1 MRIGIAGPIGTPD
14 IEHLL
19 DGDTRALPR
28 EMKGA
33 TLLGTLIASLIG
45 LGHEVVAFTTD
56 PALEPRRNNRVVAHG
71 NRFAIH
77 YVPRRRH
84 GLRRDRGA
92 RGRMVDLFA
101 LERHALQSAIV
112 EAHPDIVHA
121 HWSYEFGWA
130 ALDSGIP
137 CLLTC
142 HDSPWDILKIQP
154 DLYRLGR
161 LFMAQS
167 VLRRARFSTV
177 VSPYLLDSLRRMTRA
192 HLDVVPN
199 PVSDDLFE
207 RGCERVSADW
217 SSRPPRIAMIL
228 NGWSARKNPEPAMR
242 ALQAVRAVY
251 PGAQMHLIG
260 PGFGPDERAAAWAS
274 ERGLVDQFVFHGW
287 LPYAQAM
294 DQLATMDLLVHP
306 ALEESFGMTIAEA
319 MALGVPVVAG
329 KDSGAVPWVCGGDR
343 NAGLLVDVRA
353 SNAIV
358 TAIGDLLGNAS
369 LYERCSR
376 EGRTRVRNHF
386 AATAVARSYL
396 EHYRRVLHIS
406 GATTALASGTE
417 T

>member
-33 TLLGTLIASLIG
+33 TLLGTLIEALIG
-45 LGHEVVAFTTD
+45 LGHEVIAFTTD
-56 PALEPRRNNRVVAHG
+56 PALEPRANSRVTAHG
-71 NRFAIH
+71 DRFAIH

-101 LERHALQSAIV
+101 LERRALQSAIA
-112 EAHPDIVHA
+112 EAQPDIVHA
-121 HWSYEFGWA
+121 HWTYEFGWA
-130 ALDSGIP
+130 ALDSGVP

-161 LFMAQS
+161 LLMAQC
-167 VLRRARFSTV
+167 VLRRMRFGTV

-192 HLDVVPN
+192 DLDVVPN
-199 PVSDDLFE
+199 PVSDDLVR
-207 RGCERVSADW
+207 RGCERVAADW
-217 SSRPPRIAMIL
+217 SSRPPRIAMVL
-228 NGWSARKNPEPAMR
+228 NGWSARKNPEPGMCAMQ
-242 ALQAVRAVY
+242 ALRAVY
-251 PGAQMHLIG
+251 PGALMHLIG
-260 PGFGPDERAAAWAS
+260 PGFGPDEQAAAWAS

-287 LPYAQAM
+287 LPYTKAVE
-294 DQLATMDLLVHP
+294 QLATMDLLVHP

-329 KDSGAVPWVCGGDR
+329 KDSGAVPWVCGGER
-343 NAGLLVDVRA
+343 GAGMLVDVRSA
-353 SNAIV
+353 DAIAAAV
-358 TAIGDLLGNAS
+358 RDLLGNAS
-369 LYERCSR
+369 LYECCSR
-376 EGRTRVRNHF
+376 EGRARVHDHF
-386 AATAVARSYL
+386 TATAVAESYL
-396 EHYRRVLHIS
+396 DRYRRVLQLA
-406 GATTALASGTE
+406 GDAVPLATGTE
-417 T
+417 R